1 MPKGPIRRAQLI
13 APYGVGAM
21 IVVRDGTSL
30 ITAGL
35 DHWYEREDH
44 EATEDDFEY
53 RVEEWRLQQ
62 ELNVNHFRLPPDFR
76 KVNQGDSV
84 PNAFLTVPFLRF
96 PQWHYCQSCGYLQK
110 LKLVQRNQ
118 QKCPECLK
126 KNKTRYLV
134 QTPIIALCS
143 HGHIQDFPWREWVH
157 GSAKPTCQKKM
168 RLLGT
173 GSASLGGLKVECEC
187 GVKRSLANI
196 TEIRTE
202 KGEETTVLSQQLI
215 KSNSQYDEKSEFRC
229 QGKRPWLGTEK
240 GEPCSQPLKGSLR
253 SASNIYYAQ
262 VRSAIYLHRGKNSKL
277 MSLLE
282 EPPLSGLIS
291 LLSNNSIPITPK
303 TLRQQHSRLLQP
315 FSDEEIETALRI
327 ILSPEEQQLEE
338 EVANDDSETRF
349 RRPEFN
355 VLRTKRNE
363 DQLKIRRANLS
374 EYEQE
379 LSNYFSRILLI
390 DKLRETRVLTGFNRI
405 YPESNQDLSQLKSL
419 LARKFSLSD
428 GLSPE
433 ENWLPAYIVYG
444 EGIFLELKEE
454 RIREWLREQEDAI
467 DKRIRSLGQR
477 YQAVQQKRQLRDR
490 AITPRLILLHT
501 LAHLLMNQLTFECG
515 YSSAALKE
523 RLYVSDD
530 PNAPMAGILIYTA
543 AGDSEGTMGGLV
555 RMGKPRYFEPT
566 LYAALHEARW
576 CSADPVCMEMG
587 EQGGQGPDS
596 CNLAACH
603 NCALVPETACE
614 EFNRFLDRGLVVGSI
629 NNRELGFF
637 SGL

>member
-21 IVVRDGTSL
+21 MVVRDGTSL

-35 DHWYEREDH
+35 DHWYEREDS
-44 EATEDDFEY
+44 ETAEDISEY
-53 RVEEWRLQQ
+53 RIEEWRL
-62 ELNVNHFRLPPDFR
+62 ERDLEVSHFRLPPDFR
-76 KVNQGDSV
+76 TANKGESV
-84 PNAFLTVPFLRF
+84 PNAYLTVPFLRF
-96 PQWHYCQSCGYLQK
+96 PQWYYCQSCGFLKK
-110 LKLVQRNQ
+110 LKLLQRSEE
-118 QKCPECLK
+118 KCSECHNN
-126 KNKTRYLV
+126 NKTRYLV
-134 QTPIIALCS
+134 PVPIIALCP

-157 GSAKPTCQKKM
+157 GSPKPACQKTI

-173 GSASLGGLKVECEC
+173 GSASLGGLNVKCEC
-187 GVKRSLANI
+187 GAKRSLANI
-196 TEIRTE
+196 TDEQ
-202 KGEETTVLSQQLI
+202 KGKETTVLSQQLI
-215 KSNSQYDEKSEFRC
+215 KSNSKDDENSEFRC
-229 QGKRPWLGTEK
+229 QGKRPWLGTEE
-240 GEPCSQPLKGSLR
+240 GESCSQPLKGSLR

-262 VRSAIYLHRGKNSKL
+262 VRSAIYLHRGKNTKL

-282 EPPLSGLIS
+282 EPPLSELIS
-291 LLSNNSIPITPK
+291 VLSRNQITPK
-303 TLRQQHSRLLQP
+303 TLRQLYPQLLQP
-315 FSDEEIETALRI
+315 FSDEGIETALRI

-338 EVANDDSETRF
+338 EVASDDPKTRF

-355 VLRTKRNE
+355 VLRTERNE

-374 EYEQE
+374 EYEAE
-379 LSNYFSRILLI
+379 LSNYFSRILLV
-390 DKLRETRVLTGFNRI
+390 DKLRETRALTGFTRI
-405 YPESNQDLSQLKSL
+405 YPESNQDLSKLKSL
-419 LARKFSLSD
+419 LARKFSSSE

-444 EGIFLELKEE
+444 EGIFLELKEQ
-454 RIREWLREQEDAI
+454 RIRQWLTEQGDAI
-467 DKRIRSLGQR
+467 EKRIRSLGER
-477 YQAVQQKRQLRDR
+477 YRHVQQKRQLRDR

-501 LAHLLMNQLTFECG
+501 LAHLLINQLTFECG

-555 RMGKPRYFEPT
+555 RMGKPGYLEPT

-587 EQGGQGPDS
+587 EQGGQGADS

-629 NNRELGFF
+629 TNPELGFF
-637 SGL
+637 SEL